1 MQPITLE
8 QVSIQPINTIT
19 AQPTSQID
27 PILYEQCRVLI
38 NNDFKNEIENSIDA
52 RRKWQKLN
60 KVLDVASHIFQ
71 GTTTILAFISAA
83 TKFSDLSILA
93 GCTGVCAG
101 ISMSYSQY
109 CKTQY
114 KNLTT
119 TVAKMSHNINLPNI
133 LPDNSP
139 DMNNADNPD
148 RRLNNLPIRQPRP
161 ILTSYN
167 NSTNNIPITSC
178 LDIPSL
184 TTTTTST
191 PVYNTIAPT
200 PSPA

>member
-8 QVSIQPINTIT
+8 QVSIQPINTVT

-38 NNDFKNEIENSIDA
+38 NNDFKNEIENSINA
-52 RRKWQKLN
+52 RLKWQKLN

-119 TVAKMSHNINLPNI
+119 TVETMSRTINLPNI
-133 LPDNSP
+133 LPDNSLE
-139 DMNNADNPD
+139 MNNADN
-148 RRLNNLPIRQPRP
+148 RRPNNLPIRQPRP

-178 LDIPSL
+178 LEIPSL

-191 PVYNTIAPT
+191 PVYTIAPT